1 MATWTKHPAPHHG
14 ESRRC
19 GWYSSCALALGAAV
33 LPRRETKSQTSDFVQ
48 RDVMANSIGV
58 RAAGPPG

>member
-1 MATWTKHPAPHHG
+1 MVAWTKHPAPHHG
-14 ESRRC
+14 ESLWC
-19 GWYSSCALALGAAV
+19 GWYSSCALALGAGL
-33 LPRRETKSQTSDFVQ
+33 LPRIGTKSRTSAFVQ